1 MPENEAID
9 TELVEAPEGDGKD
22 ENRPFEHLSLDD
34 VMNVRLR
41 LTAELG
47 KAPMKVREVL
57 ELKVGSIV
65 TLNKLAGEPTDISVN
80 GLPLARGEVVVISD
94 ILHVRIS
101 EILNSIEVLER
112 GYG

>member
-9 TELVEAPEGDGKD
+9 TELVEVPEGYGED
-22 ENRPFEHLSLDD
+22 ENRPFERLSLDD
-34 VMNVRLR
+34 VTNVRLR
-41 LTAELG
+41 LAAELG
-47 KAPMKVREVL
+47 RAPMKVREVL
-57 ELKVGSIV
+57 KLRVGSVV
-65 TLNKLAGEPTDISVN
+65 TLNKMAGEPTDISVN

>member
-1 MPENEAID
+1 MPENKAID
-9 TELVEAPEGDGKD
+9 TELVEVPVGDGEG
-22 ENRPFEHLSLDD
+22 ENRPFERLSLDD

-65 TLNKLAGEPTDISVN
+65 TLNKMAGEPTDISVN

-94 ILHVRIS
+94 ILHVRMS
-101 EILNSIEVLER
+101 EILNSVEVLER